1 MDMNTEGGGA
11 SLRLENE
18 KLRHENDDLKIMLGL
33 MKENFDLKSKL
44 QTSTLTSDTVRESTG
59 RNTTIQWQDT
69 VDEDRFKHE
78 LHQSSKHPHRTS
90 SPINLESYTKR
101 CMCTDP
107 REHEETA
114 SYSYVMSQKVKDP
127 ERLVGEIAFQLDRRI
142 LSYVFQGQTR
152 LYGFTV
158 LNIRDKII
166 QVSTHP
172 LTGKVDEG
180 YRLQL
185 SQRHSE
191 LMARLNHLGYSM
203 TLHPPFTEFI
213 INTYGILRQRPDSYS
228 TQELG
233 YNSPDFLRR
242 VVINAAPSKLLKDLL
257 LLFSCLSF
265 MARQDGKPLFLW

>member
-1 MDMNTEGGGA
+1 MDTEGGGA

-18 KLRHENDDLKIMLGL
+18 KLRYENDDLKIMLGL

-44 QTSTLTSDTVRESTG
+44 QTSALTSDTLRKSTG
-59 RNTTIQWQDT
+59 RNTTIQWQDI

-90 SPINLESYTKR
+90 SLVNLESYTKS

-107 REHEETA
+107 REHEDTA
-114 SYSYVMSQKVKDP
+114 SCSYVMSQK
-127 ERLVGEIAFQLDRRI
+127 
-142 LSYVFQGQTR
+142 
-152 LYGFTV
+152 
-158 LNIRDKII
+158 
-166 QVSTHP
+166 VSTHP

-185 SQRHSE
+185 SQRHAE
-191 LMARLNHLGYSM
+191 LMAKLKQLGYSM

-213 INTYGILRQRPDSYS
+213 INTYGILKQRADSYS
-228 TQELG
+228 AQELG

-242 VVINAAPSKLLKDLL
+242 VVINTAPSKLLKDLL

>member
-1 MDMNTEGGGA
+1 MDTEGGGA

-18 KLRHENDDLKIMLGL
+18 KLRYENDHLKIMLDL
-33 MKENFDLKSKL
+33 MKENFHLKSKL
-44 QTSTLTSDTVRESTG
+44 QTSALTSDNLRESTG
-59 RNTTIQWQDT
+59 RNTTIQWQDI

-78 LHQSSKHPHRTS
+78 LHQSSRHPHRTS
-90 SPINLESYTKR
+90 SPVNLESYTKS

-114 SYSYVMSQKVKDP
+114 SCSYVMSQKVKDP
-127 ERLVGEIAFQLDRRI
+127 ERLLGEIAFQLDRRI
-142 LSYVFQGQTR
+142 LSYVFQGQNR

-185 SQRHSE
+185 SQRYTE
-191 LMARLNHLGYSM
+191 LMAKLKQLGYSM

-213 INTYGILRQRPDSYS
+213 INTYGILKQRADSYS
-228 TQELG
+228 ARELG

-242 VVINAAPSKLLKDLL
+242 VVINSAPSKLLKDLL

>member
-1 MDMNTEGGGA
+1 MDTEGGGA

-18 KLRHENDDLKIMLGL
+18 KLRYENDHLKIMLDL
-33 MKENFDLKSKL
+33 MKENFNLKSKL
-44 QTSTLTSDTVRESTG
+44 QTSALTSDTLRKSTG
-59 RNTTIQWQDT
+59 RNTTIQWQDI

-78 LHQSSKHPHRTS
+78 LHQSPRHPHRTS
-90 SPINLESYTKR
+90 SPVNLESYTKS
-101 CMCTDP
+101 CMGTDP

-114 SYSYVMSQKVKDP
+114 SCSYVMSQKVKDP
-127 ERLVGEIAFQLDRRI
+127 ERLLGEIAFQLDRRI
-142 LSYVFQGQTR
+142 LSYVFQGQNR

-172 LTGKVDEG
+172 LTGRWTRATG
-180 YRLQL
+180 SSCPSYT
-185 SQRHSE
+185 E
-191 LMARLNHLGYSM
+191 LMAKLKQLGYSM

-213 INTYGILRQRPDSYS
+213 INTYGILKQRADSYS
-228 TQELG
+228 ARELG

-242 VVINAAPSKLLKDLL
+242 VVINSAPSKLLKDLL